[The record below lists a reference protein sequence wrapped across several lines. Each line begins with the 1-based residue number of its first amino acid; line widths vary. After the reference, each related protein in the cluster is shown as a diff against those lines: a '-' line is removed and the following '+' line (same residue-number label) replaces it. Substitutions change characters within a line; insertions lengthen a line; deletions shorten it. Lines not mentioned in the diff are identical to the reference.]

1 VFSCHKEVVVES
13 VVVVTS
19 AAVLCGYI
27 VEFFKLS
34 VPNAKPWMSVLVAI
48 MSGVASAIILAIATG
63 SDLGPSSVATRII
76 EGIAAAATA
85 AGLTRTVAKAEQV
98 KIDAMHEIDEGEDTH

>member
-1 VFSCHKEVVVES
+1 MES
-13 VVVVTS
+13 AVVVTS
-19 AAVLCGYI
+19 AAVLTGYV

-48 MSGVASAIILAIATG
+48 MSGVTSALILAIATG

-76 EGIAAAATA
+76 EGIAAAAAA

-98 KIDAMHEIDEGEDTH
+98 KIDAMHEVDEGEDTH